1 MTGHTTDAQS
11 IASRLRTD
19 ILLGSYGVGA
29 RLPGERELSERLG
42 VSRLTLRSALTHLE
56 AEGLVRAA
64 HGSGTRV
71 LDYRESAGLELFGH
85 LAGLVLSG
93 APVPGG
99 FEVFA
104 NLMELRRAVAIDAI
118 GLATERASD
127 DELRVL
133 RLHLSEQ
140 RALLHDPHGFM
151 AHDLRFARL
160 IVRATKNLA
169 FELLFNAVM
178 RTIEGHAGI
187 ELAFFANAETT
198 LKVYAR
204 LLDRMEARDA
214 TRARQTAGRLLERL
228 DRATVTALSA
238 LLPRHEAKPKAKAA
252 KEKAAKEKAATAKT
266 AAKSATAKTA
276 TRKPAVPKSASP
288 KRAPATTKR
297 AKQAS
302 AKKKTTKSPTTK
314 KAKR

>member
-1 MTGHTTDAQS
+1 MART
-11 IASRLRTD
+11 LRNQ
-19 ILLGSYGVGA
+19 ILLGAYAVGE
-29 RLPGERELSERLG
+29 RLPGERELSETLG

-56 AEGLVRAA
+56 AEGLVRTM

-93 APVPGG
+93 APVPSG
-99 FEVFA
+99 FEIFA

-118 GLATERASD
+118 GLAAERASD

-140 RALLHDPHGFM
+140 RALIGDPHAFM

-214 TRARQTAGRLLERL
+214 VRARLTAGRLLERL

-238 LLPRHEAKPKAKAA
+238 LLPRHETKPPAASKRTKATTKQVG
-252 KEKAAKEKAATAKT
+252 TAKT
-266 AAKSATAKTA
+266 KK
-276 TRKPAVPKSASP
+276 KI
-288 KRAPATTKR
+288 
-297 AKQAS
+297 S
-302 AKKKTTKSPTTK
+302 AKKSSAKKTSNKKRSAKKTSTK

>member
-1 MTGHTTDAQS
+1 MTGHTTDAQ
-11 IASRLRTD
+11 AMARTLRNQ
-19 ILLGSYGVGA
+19 ILLGAYAVGE
-29 RLPGERELSERLG
+29 RLPGERELSETLG

-56 AEGLVRAA
+56 AEGLVRTM

-93 APVPGG
+93 APVPSG
-99 FEVFA
+99 FEIFA

-118 GLATERASD
+118 GLAAERASD

-140 RALLHDPHGFM
+140 RALIGDPHAFM

-160 IVRATKNLA
+160 IVRATKNL
-169 FELLFNAVM
+169 
-178 RTIEGHAGI
+178 AGI

-214 TRARQTAGRLLERL
+214 VRARLTAGRLLERL

-238 LLPRHEAKPKAKAA
+238 LLPRHETKPPAASKRTKATTKQVG
-252 KEKAAKEKAATAKT
+252 TAKT
-266 AAKSATAKTA
+266 KK
-276 TRKPAVPKSASP
+276 KI
-288 KRAPATTKR
+288 
-297 AKQAS
+297 S
-302 AKKKTTKSPTTK
+302 AKKSSAKKTSNKKRSAKKTSTK

>member
-1 MTGHTTDAQS
+1 MVIPLAVTGHTTTDAAA
-11 IASRLRTD
+11 IAKQLRNQ
-19 ILLGSYGVGA
+19 ILLGTYAVGD
-29 RLPGERELSERLG
+29 RLPAERELSESLG

-56 AEGLVRAA
+56 AEGLVHAV

-99 FEVFA
+99 FEVFS
-104 NLMELRRAVAIDAI
+104 NLMELRRAVAVDAI

-133 RLHLSEQ
+133 RLHLSSHK
-140 RALLHDPHGFM
+140 ALLHEPHAFM

-160 IVRATKNLA
+160 IVRATQNLA

-178 RTIEGHAGI
+178 RTIEGHPGI

-204 LLDRMEARDA
+204 LLERMEARDA
-214 TRARQTAGRLLERL
+214 ARARQTAGRLLERL
-228 DRATVTALSA
+228 DRTTVAALSA
-238 LLPRHEAKPKAKAA
+238 LLPRHEAKPIAKPTRKMTAKKKAPTAKAT
-252 KEKAAKEKAATAKT
+252 KTTAK
-266 AAKSATAKTA
+266 KTS
-276 TRKPAVPKSASP
+276 TKTTKPA
-288 KRAPATTKR
+288 KR
-297 AKQAS
+297 AK
-302 AKKKTTKSPTTK
+302 
-314 KAKR
+314 R